1 MAVSKQDS
9 QAQMKMHEM
18 MFIDGQDLD
27 EFAEQPSQENS
38 ISLVSLDI
46 DPGTLS
52 EDEKEKKKW

>member
-1 MAVSKQDS
+1 
-9 QAQMKMHEM
+9 MKMHEM